1 MNFFGSKIKD
11 RHAFFEVWHKL
22 SRCPAN
28 NTVVAMAINIC
39 SPEIPPYIIP
49 DTDSV
54 ALEQLLHL
62 LPYHF
67 VTGREKQYVEDI
79 AIAVMSKLV
88 YSSSSSPSNQ
98 IIANCTLLACVMVGI
113 QFNKKDLIRIDKRCS

>member
-67 VTGREKQYVEDI
+67 VTGRE
-79 AIAVMSKLV
+79 MSKLV
-88 YSSSSSPSNQ
+88 YSSSTSPSNQ

-113 QFNKKDLIRIDKRCS
+113 QFNKDLIRIDKRCS